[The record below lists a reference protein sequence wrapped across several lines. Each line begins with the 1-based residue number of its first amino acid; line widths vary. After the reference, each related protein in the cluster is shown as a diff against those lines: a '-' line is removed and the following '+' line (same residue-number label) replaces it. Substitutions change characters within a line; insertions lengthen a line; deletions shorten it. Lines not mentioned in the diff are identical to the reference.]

1 VGGFKQ
7 NHIEIEV
14 IDMRQTA
21 FQNQIKATSINSIT
35 PAQILQAGSPI
46 FLGIADK
53 ADLHAINTV
62 IDAYQGIHAPIY
74 GNPIP
79 LTGSVVSVDGSET
92 LLAPSN
98 NEVRRVLAIS
108 CENTGGG
115 APIVFDITLGGM
127 IISSGNIVAP
137 ATVASIQLS
146 NDLYASKNL
155 PLAVAVTSGSA
166 GELTSSVA
174 SILTVQ

>member
-1 VGGFKQ
+1 
-7 NHIEIEV
+7 
-14 IDMRQTA
+14 MRQTA
-21 FQNQIKATSINSIT
+21 FQNQIKATSIDSIT

-53 ADLHAINTV
+53 ADLQAINTV

-108 CENTGGG
+108 CENTGGA
-115 APIVFDITLGGM
+115 APIVFDVTLGGM
-127 IISSGNIVAP
+127 IISFGDIVAP
-137 ATVASIQLS
+137 SSTSVIVLS

-155 PLAVAVTSGSA
+155 PLAIAVTSGTDA
-166 GELTSSVA
+166 ELTSSVA